1 MGDRSRSGGRTLVQG
16 IARRFRGRTCMIKRT
31 LLFLLLWSISSIGA
45 LGQQICTNRSTKLA
59 CQIPVVTRAAYLGTI
74 GNPAA
79 AFSSS
84 FATQLGQLP
93 LLSSGSGVVLT
104 LDKTLGVYV
113 ASENLGPIL
122 TDRAQTIGKHK
133 LLLAFAYQKFLF
145 NSIDG
150 TGFGSVPFVFA
161 AGSVPPSN
169 PRQPCTSTG
178 SLICLQ
184 QNDNISMNVN
194 QYFISSTGTAQ
205 GPALPFTSYAPGS
218 ASGIGDVLINVKR
231 LIWSGEKTH
240 FAAGLLLRFPTG
252 DALNYLGSGAYG
264 FDPYAVLA
272 YQAGRVSPH
281 VRLGYQFNTS
291 TVLNPTINQTTG
303 AFTGSNSNLPGGFQ
317 YDFGAD
323 AVLFKKIPTTVAG
336 DFLGNYIVNA
346 PVLVP
351 GKVTVPGYNMPPYN
365 VPDQNTL
372 RPNIESYNS
381 SQLSIGLKVKPW
393 KNLILYGNV
402 LIQLNDVGLRS
413 RPVPL
418 VGISYTFF

>member
-1 MGDRSRSGGRTLVQG
+1 MGDRSRAGGRTLVQG

-303 AFTGSNSNLPGGFQ
+303 AFTGSNSNLPGGLQ

-351 GKVTVPGYNMPPYN
+351 STVTVPGYDVPP
-365 VPDQNTL
+365 QNTL
-372 RPNIESYNS
+372 IPKVSSYNS
-381 SQLSIGLKVKPW
+381 AQLSIGLKVKPW